1 MARKGADKVDGWL
14 VLDKPVG
21 IGSTSALG
29 RVRRALNAA
38 KAGHAG
44 TLDPLASGVLV
55 IALGEATK
63 LIGAVMDTD
72 KTYRFTVRWGEATE
86 TDDAEGAVIA
96 TSSVRP
102 ARAEIE
108 ATLRRFTGLLSQV
121 PPVFSA
127 IKLQGKP
134 AYARRRAGE
143 TVELAPRTVRIDRLE
158 LLGQANPDHATFRVE
173 CGKGTYVRSLGRD
186 LAVAL
191 GTVGHVTELRR
202 LAVGRFSENTAIP
215 LEKLESVG
223 HSPAALA
230 YLRAVETAL
239 DDIPAL
245 AVTAEDSLRLRQG
258 QSVAI
263 PRTAETPV
271 DGDAAP
277 FATGQVVAALALGRL
292 VALTRVDGDRLRP
305 LRVLNLEPGRMAQNG
320 EPSDV
325 DYG

>member
-21 IGSTSALG
+21 IGSTTALG

-63 LIGAVMDTD
+63 LIDAVMGTD
-72 KTYRFTVRWGEATE
+72 KVYRFTVRWGAATA
-86 TDDAEGAVIA
+86 TDDAEGDVVA
-96 TSSVRP
+96 TSPHRP
-102 ARAEIE
+102 SRAEIE
-108 ATLRRFTGLLSQV
+108 AALPRFRGTIDQV
-121 PPVFSA
+121 PPAYSA

-134 AYARRRAGE
+134 AYARSRAGE
-143 TVELAPRTVRIDRLE
+143 AVEIAARPVRIDGFDLVE
-158 LLGQANPDHATFRVE
+158 IPDPDHATFRVD
-173 CGKGTYVRSLGRD
+173 CGKGTYIRSLGRD
-186 LAVAL
+186 LARAL
-191 GTVGHVTELRR
+191 GTVGHVVELRR
-202 LAVGRFSENTAIP
+202 LAVGRFTESTAIP

-223 HSPAALA
+223 HSPAALT

-258 QSVAI
+258 QSIAI
-263 PRTAETPV
+263 PRTAKSPA
-271 DGDAAP
+271 DRDASP
-277 FATGQVVAALALGRL
+277 FATGQVVAATALGRL
-292 VALTRVDGDRLRP
+292 VALTRIDGDRLRP
-305 LRVLNLEPGRMAQNG
+305 LRVLNLEPGRTAQNG
-320 EPSDV
+320 ATSDV

>member
-1 MARKGADKVDGWL
+1 MKRKGADKVDGWL
-14 VLDKPVG
+14 VLDKPAG
-21 IGSTSALG
+21 IGSTTALG

-63 LIGAVMDTD
+63 LIDAVMNTD
-72 KTYRFTVRWGEATE
+72 KTYRFTVRWGEATA
-86 TDDAEGAVIA
+86 TDDAEGAAIEISA
-96 TSSVRP
+96 VRP
-102 ARAEIE
+102 SRAEIE
-108 ATLRRFTGLLSQV
+108 AALPAFRGPISQV
-121 PPVFSA
+121 PPAYSA

-134 AYARRRAGE
+134 AYARSRAGE
-143 TVELAPRTVRIDRLE
+143 TVEIAPREVRIDRFDLLE
-158 LLGQANPDHATFRVE
+158 LPDADHATFGVQ
-173 CGKGTYVRSLGRD
+173 CGKGTYIRSLGRD
-186 LAVAL
+186 LARVL
-191 GTVGHVTELRR
+191 GTVGHVINLRR
-202 LAVGRFSENTAIP
+202 TAVGRFTENAAIP

-258 QSVAI
+258 QSIAI
-263 PRTAETPV
+263 PRTADTPV
-271 DGDAAP
+271 DRDAVP
-277 FATGQVVAALALGRL
+277 LATGQVVAATALGRL
-292 VALTRVDGDRLRP
+292 VALTRIDGDRLRP
-305 LRVLNLEPGRMAQNG
+305 LRVLNLEPGRTAQNG
-320 EPSDV
+320 APSDV